1 MSGPRRLVVSA
12 LRVGRAVA
20 FGPNGEPS
28 AIDKHAVLQP
38 LRLDVRG
45 LAGDEQADRRHHG
58 GPEKALH
65 HYAARH
71 YAFWRRECRMVP
83 ESRFAP
89 GAFGE
94 NLSTVVLTEDEVCV
108 GDTFRLG
115 GALVQVS
122 QARQPCWKL
131 NLRFGLADM
140 ARRVQA
146 SGRTGWYYR
155 VLEPGDVAPGDP
167 LEFIARPHPDWSLS
181 RLLHHWYVDPLNRPA
196 LEAIAGLEA
205 LSPSWR
211 ELAGRRLECGQ
222 VEDWFRRLLTPE
234 PQTPQPPQP

>member
-1 MSGPRRLVVSA
+1 MVDTLRIGCAAPFGPR
-12 LRVGRAVA
+12 
-20 FGPNGEPS
+20 GEPS
-28 AIDKHAVLQP
+28 AIDKHAVAQP
-38 LRLDVRG
+38 LRLDVQG

-65 HYAARH
+65 HYPARH
-71 YAFWRRECRMVP
+71 YAAWRRECREVP

-94 NLSTVVLTEDEVCV
+94 NLSTAELAEDEVCV

-115 GALVQVS
+115 GALVQIS

-131 NLRFGLADM
+131 NLRFGLAEM
-140 ARRVQA
+140 ARRVQV

-155 VLEPGDVAPGDP
+155 VLEAGEVAPGDT
-167 LEFIARPHPDWSLS
+167 LTLVARPHPDWPLS

-196 LEAIAGLEA
+196 LETITRLEL

-211 ELAGRRLECGQ
+211 EMAGQRLDCGQ
-222 VEDWFRRLLTPE
+222 VEDWSRRLLTPAPPAPE
-234 PQTPQPPQP
+234 PQRS